1 MIERVITMADVR
13 RAVKEHRVRE
23 GERQVYAHLSYA
35 WVGEG
40 LREKRSM
47 EISEESESL
56 CTS

>member
-47 EISEESESL
+47 EISEESVAL
-56 CTS
+56 